1 MATSNAG
8 KGARGRAAQ
17 DALREAMADELPVFP
32 FPKGLNPDFFEIWV
46 QTVNTKTGDYWSK
59 GDIPLLKLYCR
70 VAHDIERLDLEILDE
85 GEVILNTRENL
96 VVNPKIMVRGFAEGR
111 LLSLATKLHLQ
122 PASRMD
128 TKNEANQGKK
138 KGKATRAANVMAEDD
153 DGLLGG
159 HGMSMQ

>member
-8 KGARGRAAQ
+8 KGSRGRAQQ
-17 DALREAMADELPVFP
+17 DALREAMHAELPVFP
-32 FPKGLNPDFFEIWV
+32 FPKGLNPDFYEIWV

-70 VAHDIERLDLEILDE
+70 VAHDIDRLDQEILDE

-111 LLSLATKLHLQ
+111 LLSLATKLHMQ

-128 TKNEANQGKK
+128 SKNEANQGKK
-138 KGKATRAANVMAEDD
+138 KGKATRAANVMSEDD

-159 HGMSMQ
+159 DMVMQ